1 MHAPQRG
8 PKRSFGRHD
17 ARRQCRQDEGNGEKR
32 RCAKRDR
39 CGRNDRRKV
48 GRPGLIRLHARAMQD
63 RKNGRSCECERRIG
77 CERNDRTDHRAGK
90 LHRNAHAGRR
100 AARESRGIPTHVR

>member
-1 MHAPQRG
+1 MHAPQRV

-48 GRPGLIRLHARAMQD
+48 GRPGL
-63 RKNGRSCECERRIG
+63 
-77 CERNDRTDHRAGK
+77 
-90 LHRNAHAGRR
+90 
-100 AARESRGIPTHVR
+100 